1 MSHGERLLDIYR
13 RMLDRYGPQ
22 RWWPGETRFEVMV
35 GAVLTQATAWVN
47 VEKALVNLNAAEVLS
62 PAGIRSLDE
71 PDLARLIYP
80 SGYYNSKARKL
91 KALVDYLGRRFGDD
105 LDAMARE
112 DMASLRSELLDVYGI
127 GEETADD
134 ILLFGLRMPSFI
146 VDNYTRR
153 ILSRLGI
160 LDEKASYSVYRAFFT
175 DNLPEDRDLYSEYH
189 GLIARHAKMACRK
202 RPLCHDCC
210 LLDICPTGR
219 HNVRTT

>member
-1 MSHGERLLDIYR
+1 MTHREQLLDIHR

-22 RWWPGETRFEVMV
+22 RWWPGETRFDVMV

-47 VEKALVNLNAAEVLS
+47 VEKALANLKAADVLS

-71 PDLARLIYP
+71 PELARLVYP

-112 DMASLRSELLDVYGI
+112 DMASLRSELLAVYGI

-134 ILLFGLRMPSFI
+134 ILLFGLGMPSFI

-160 LDEKASYSVYRAFFT
+160 LDEKASYTIYRAFFI
-175 DNLPEDRDLYSEYH
+175 DNLPEDRDLFSDYH
-189 GLIARHAKMACRK
+189 GLIVRHAKVACRK

-210 LLDICPTGR
+210 LLDICPTGQ
-219 HNVRTT
+219 NNLRTA

>member
-1 MSHGERLLDIYR
+1 MSHREQLLDIYR
-13 RMLDRYGPQ
+13 RTRDRYGPQ

-134 ILLFGLRMPSFI
+134 ILLFGLRMSSFI

-175 DNLPEDRDLYSEYH
+175 DNLREDRELFSEYH
-189 GLIARHAKMACRK
+189 GLIVRHAKVACRK

-210 LLDICPTGR
+210 LLDLCPTGR
-219 HNVRTT
+219 HSVRTA

>member
-1 MSHGERLLDIYR
+1 LTAREQLLDIYR
-13 RMLDRYGPQ
+13 RTLDRYGPQ
-22 RWWPGETRFEVMV
+22 RWWPGDTRFEVMV
-35 GAVLTQATAWVN
+35 GAVLTQAAAWTN
-47 VEKALVNLNAAEVLS
+47 VEKAIVNLKAADVLS
-62 PAGIRSLDE
+62 PTGIRSLDE
-71 PDLARLIYP
+71 PELARLVYP

-105 LDAMARE
+105 LDAMEQE

-153 ILSRLGI
+153 IFSRLGI
-160 LDEKASYSVYRAFFT
+160 LEEKASYTVYQALFT
-175 DNLPEDRDLYSEYH
+175 ENLPEDRELFSEYH
-189 GLIARHAKMACRK
+189 GLIVRHAKVTCGK

-210 LLDICPTGR
+210 LLDICPTGLS
-219 HNVRTT
+219 NVRTE